1 MATVKEHVRER
12 GCLRSRRS
20 RFIAAALVFVA
31 ILAIVLPTS
40 IIVTRRKDH
49 NNMGPKAKVFVP
61 LYVYPAPGAWDPL
74 VNVHEP
80 LEIPEPPCERHQPP
94 AKATTVGQRAPV
106 IYRKLQL
113 NAGSRITEHPD
124 VNFTVVVNPGSGPG
138 PNPLPD
144 ANYTQEIPRLTAH
157 DNVRVLGYVAT
168 TYAKRNIS
176 AVRRDIET
184 YANWPTLSGNS
195 SLAVRGIFFDETPQQ
210 YNETDFAYLDN
221 LTAVVR
227 NTPGLGPDNFV
238 FHNPGVVPDSRYLST
253 ADSTVVFEATYDTY
267 LERNG
272 ARLFEAIPDSDRSQ
286 LCAVI
291 HSLPD
296 NVEGSDLR
304 EFVKQ
309 VRRIADEIFITHL
322 STNYY
327 ASFGNKWDDFV
338 SLMAQ

>member
-1 MATVKEHVRER
+1 MGIEKHVRER
-12 GCLRSRRS
+12 RCLRSRRS
-20 RFIAAALVFVA
+20 RLIVAALVFVA

-40 IIVTRRKDH
+40 IIVTRRKD

-74 VNVHEP
+74 VNV
-80 LEIPEPPCERHQPP
+80 
-94 AKATTVGQRAPV
+94 
-106 IYRKLQL
+106 
-113 NAGSRITEHPD
+113 ITEHPD

-144 ANYTQEIPRLTAH
+144 GNYTQEIPRLTVH

-176 AVRRDIET
+176 SVRKDIET
-184 YANWPTLSGNS
+184 YAAWPTISANPK
-195 SLAVRGIFFDETPQQ
+195 LAVRGIFFDETPQQ
-210 YNETDFAYLDN
+210 YNASDLAYLEE
-221 LTAVVR
+221 LTSVVR
-227 NTPGLGPDNFV
+227 NTPGLGPDHFV

-253 ADSTVVFEATYDTY
+253 ADSTVVFEATYDTFQ
-267 LERNG
+267 ERDG
-272 ARLFEAIPDSDRSQ
+272 ARLFEAIPDSNRSQ
-286 LCAVI
+286 LCAVV

-296 NVEGSDLR
+296 SVGGSELR
-304 EFVKQ
+304 QFVKQ
-309 VRRIADEIFITHL
+309 VRRVADEIFVTHL

-327 ASFGNKWDDFV
+327 ANFGDKWDDFV

>member
-1 MATVKEHVRER
+1 MGIEKHVRER
-12 GCLRSRRS
+12 QCLRSRRS
-20 RFIAAALVFVA
+20 RLIVAALAFVA

-40 IIVTRRKDH
+40 IIVTRRKD

-74 VNVHEP
+74 LNV
-80 LEIPEPPCERHQPP
+80 
-94 AKATTVGQRAPV
+94 
-106 IYRKLQL
+106 
-113 NAGSRITEHPD
+113 ITEHPD

-144 ANYTQEIPRLTAH
+144 GNYTQEIPRLTVH
-157 DNVRVLGYVAT
+157 ENVRVLGYVAT

-176 AVRRDIET
+176 AVRNDIET
-184 YANWPTLSGNS
+184 YAAWPTISANPK
-195 SLAVRGIFFDETPQQ
+195 LAVRGIFFDETPQQ
-210 YNETDFAYLDN
+210 YNASDLAYLEE
-221 LTAVVR
+221 LTSVVR
-227 NTPGLGPDNFV
+227 NTPGLGPDHFV

-253 ADSTVVFEATYDTY
+253 ADSTVVFEATYDTFQ
-267 LERNG
+267 ERDG
-272 ARLFEAIPDSDRSQ
+272 ARLFEAIPDSNRSQ
-286 LCAVI
+286 LCAVV

-296 NVEGSDLR
+296 SVQGSKLR

-309 VRRIADEIFITHL
+309 VRRVADEIFVTHL

>member
-1 MATVKEHVRER
+1 MAV
-12 GCLRSRRS
+12 
-20 RFIAAALVFVA
+20 LVFVA

-40 IIVTRRKDH
+40 IIVTRRKN

-74 VNVHEP
+74 VNV
-80 LEIPEPPCERHQPP
+80 
-94 AKATTVGQRAPV
+94 
-106 IYRKLQL
+106 
-113 NAGSRITEHPD
+113 ITAHPD

-144 ANYTQEIPRLTAH
+144 RNYTQEIPRLTAH

-176 AVRRDIET
+176 SVRNDIET
-184 YANWPTLSGNS
+184 YAAWPTISANPK
-195 SLAVRGIFFDETPQQ
+195 LAVRGIFFDETPQQ
-210 YNETDFAYLDN
+210 YNASDLAYLEE
-221 LTAVVR
+221 LASVVR
-227 NTPGLGPDNFV
+227 TTPGLGPDHFV

-253 ADSTVVFEATYDTY
+253 ADSTVVFEATYDTFQ
-267 LERNG
+267 ERDG
-272 ARLFEAIPDSDRSQ
+272 ARLFEAIPDSNRSQ
-286 LCAVI
+286 LCAVV

-296 NVEGSDLR
+296 SVEGSGLR

-309 VRRIADEIFITHL
+309 VRRVADEIFVTHL

-327 ASFGNKWDDFV
+327 ASFGDKWDDFV

>member
-1 MATVKEHVRER
+1 MAV
-12 GCLRSRRS
+12 
-20 RFIAAALVFVA
+20 LVFVA

-40 IIVTRRKDH
+40 IIVTQRKN

-74 VNVHEP
+74 VNV
-80 LEIPEPPCERHQPP
+80 
-94 AKATTVGQRAPV
+94 
-106 IYRKLQL
+106 
-113 NAGSRITEHPD
+113 ITAHPD

-144 ANYTQEIPRLTAH
+144 RNYTQEIPRLTAH

-176 AVRRDIET
+176 SVRSDIET
-184 YANWPTLSGNS
+184 YAAWPTISANPK
-195 SLAVRGIFFDETPQQ
+195 LAVRGIFFDETPQQ
-210 YNETDFAYLDN
+210 YNASDLAYLEE
-221 LTAVVR
+221 LTSVVK
-227 NTPGLGPDNFV
+227 TTTGLGPDHFV

-253 ADSTVVFEATYDTY
+253 ADSTVVFEATYDTFQ
-267 LERNG
+267 ERDG
-272 ARLFEAIPDSDRSQ
+272 ARLFEEIPDSNRSQ
-286 LCAVI
+286 LCAVV

-296 NVEGSDLR
+296 SVEGSGLR

-309 VRRIADEIFITHL
+309 VRRVADEIFVTHL

-327 ASFGNKWDDFV
+327 ASFGDKWDDFV

>member
-1 MATVKEHVRER
+1 MGVKEHVRER

-20 RFIAAALVFVA
+20 RFIVAALVFVA

-40 IIVTRRKDH
+40 IIVTRRKDS

-74 VNVHEP
+74 VNV
-80 LEIPEPPCERHQPP
+80 
-94 AKATTVGQRAPV
+94 
-106 IYRKLQL
+106 
-113 NAGSRITEHPD
+113 ITEHPD

-144 ANYTQEIPRLTAH
+144 GNYTQEIPRLTAH

-176 AVRRDIET
+176 AVRRDIQT

-210 YNETDFAYLDN
+210 YNESAYAYLDT
-221 LTAVVR
+221 LTAVVK
-227 NTPGLGPDNFV
+227 NTPGLGPDHFV

-272 ARLFEAIPDSDRSQ
+272 ARLFETIPDSDRSQ

-296 NVEGSDLR
+296 SVEGSDLR